1 MKLTPAPHT
10 PKQGELRTSY
20 ILHKYW
26 LKIFLELFF
35 GFVFRATLENYLNFI
50 GL

>member
-35 GFVFRATLENYLNFI
+35 GIVFRATLENYLNFI